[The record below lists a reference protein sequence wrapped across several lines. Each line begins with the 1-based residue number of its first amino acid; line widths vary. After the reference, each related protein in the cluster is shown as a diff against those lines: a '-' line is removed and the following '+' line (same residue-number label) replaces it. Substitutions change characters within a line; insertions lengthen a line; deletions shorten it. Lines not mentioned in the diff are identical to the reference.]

1 MEKRL
6 QYFGLFLFLA
16 VMTGLLLFCMHKQ
29 ERLIEKETFSLQV
42 QTSGVFE
49 RAVVNYAWTETSSGR
64 EYCNAETKGIMLQGD
79 STVYPIR
86 NNVSFSRGDSVF
98 ISDEVALKKRPT
110 DVKSIHSALMPQ
122 QKHFDL
128 MLFAFLVFSIVAV
141 YNLLGYIAL
150 KKENK
155 TAD

>member
-6 QYFGLFLFLA
+6 QYFSLFLFLA
-16 VMTGLLLFCMHKQ
+16 AMTGMLLFCMYKQ
-29 ERLIEKETFSLQV
+29 ERLIEKEKFSLQV
-42 QTSGVFE
+42 QASGVFE
-49 RAVVNYAWTETSSGR
+49 RKVINYVWLETSSGR
-64 EYCNAETKGIMLQGD
+64 EHCNAETKGIVLQGD

-86 NNVSFSRGDSVF
+86 NSVSFSRGDSVF
-98 ISDEVALKKRPT
+98 ISDEVALKKRPV
-110 DVKSIHSALMPQ
+110 DVKAIHSALMPQ

-128 MLFAFLVFSIVAV
+128 MLFAFLVFGIIAV

-155 TAD
+155 TAG